1 MDLSER
7 WRIACQ
13 VLGYV
18 AVFATSGVGFYFA
31 FKSKG
36 RWIRGLLLA
45 CSGLLFIG
53 TGLALWLDM
62 TLFSPSRMRGPGI
75 PSPDGSHIV
84 VVYWDLSGAIGFD
97 HVNVLIRR
105 KYSPFAGEV
114 FRGISQSPPGDP
126 IVLWI
131 DNHHLLVSYQDQGQT
146 SKCEPQAD
154 QVAGIDV
161 LCRE

>member
-1 MDLSER
+1 MDSSER

-13 VLGYV
+13 M
-18 AVFATSGVGFYFA
+18 FAYAALFAISGVGFYLA
-31 FKSKG
+31 FKARV
-36 RWIRGLLLA
+36 RWIPGLLLA
-45 CSGLLFIG
+45 CSSLLLIG

-62 TLFSPSRMRGPGI
+62 ALFSPSRMRGPAI
-75 PSPDGSHIV
+75 PSPDGSHVV

-105 KYSPFAGEV
+105 KYSPFAVEV
-114 FRGISQSPPGDP
+114 FRGISQSPPSDP
-126 IVLWI
+126 IVLWT
-131 DNHHLLVSYQDQGQT
+131 DDHHLLVSYQDRGKT
-146 SKCEPQAD
+146 SKCEPQAN